1 MTALR
6 IAVAAG
12 AAVILG
18 SSAASAQIDYRNL
31 DEGRP
36 VSSEDAYVVER
47 YAFELV
53 APYRFEAGAGGADA
67 HTVAPELSY
76 GIAPNLQV
84 SLEAPVAALD
94 RGVGHDWG
102 LAGLELSGLYN
113 FNTESAGLPALS
125 LKAEVQ
131 APVGSLGGD
140 LWRVTV
146 SGIVTRG
153 FGRVRMHLNV
163 ARSLGSETGLSPLDA
178 GPRWAY
184 GLAADY
190 TVLRSSLLIIGETV
204 VRRAVSAAPVEVN
217 AAAGLRWQWTPTLV
231 LDAGIA
237 RRLRTDVGPDLGL
250 TIGLTHAFAIRGLM
264 PSRGPGRRPS

>member
-1 MTALR
+1 MTVMR

-12 AAVILG
+12 AAAILG

-31 DEGRP
+31 DDGRP
-36 VSSEDAYVVER
+36 VSTEDAYTVER

-67 HTVAPELSY
+67 HVVAPELSY
-76 GIAPNLQV
+76 GIAPNLQF
-84 SLEAPVAALD
+84 SLETPLAALD
-94 RGVGHDWG
+94 RGAGHDWG
-102 LAGLELSGLYN
+102 LGGLELSGLYN

-125 LKAEVQ
+125 LKADVQ

-140 LWRVTV
+140 VWRATV
-146 SGIVTRG
+146 SGIATRG

-178 GPRWAY
+178 APRWTY

-190 TVLRSSLLIIGETV
+190 TVLRSSLLVIGEAV
-204 VRRAVSAAPVEVN
+204 VRRTVSAAPVEIN
-217 AAAGLRWQWTPTLV
+217 AAAGVRWQWTPTLV

-237 RRLRTDVGPDLGL
+237 RRLRSDVGPDVGL
-250 TIGLTHAFAIRGLM
+250 TIGVTHAFAVRGLM
-264 PSRGPGRRPS
+264 PSRGAGRRPS